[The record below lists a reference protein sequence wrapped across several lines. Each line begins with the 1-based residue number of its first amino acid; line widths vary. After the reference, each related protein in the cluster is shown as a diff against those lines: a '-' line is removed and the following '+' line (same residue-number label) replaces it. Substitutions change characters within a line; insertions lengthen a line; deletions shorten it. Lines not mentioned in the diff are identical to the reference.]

1 MQMCEEA
8 ERNDREERIW
18 CKNVRKNEDV
28 KLKIV
33 IKKQRRG
40 KTNEELK
47 ITDER
52 NDAKLR
58 GTWRRYANEERKQKR
73 KGGLKKAATS
83 GYKEQQRPLS

>member
-18 CKNVRKNEDV
+18 CKTVRKNEDV

-33 IKKQRRG
+33 MREQKDG
-40 KTNEELK
+40 KENEELE
-47 ITDER
+47 ITEE
-52 NDAKLR
+52 NDDVRLR
-58 GTWRRYANEERKQKR
+58 GTWWGDANEERKQKR
-73 KGGLKKAATS
+73 KGELKKAATS